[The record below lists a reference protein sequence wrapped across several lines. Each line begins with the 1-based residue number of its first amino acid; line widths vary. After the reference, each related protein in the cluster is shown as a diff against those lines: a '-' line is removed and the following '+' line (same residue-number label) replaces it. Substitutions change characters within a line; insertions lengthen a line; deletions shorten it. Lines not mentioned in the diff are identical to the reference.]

1 MSLCYQIQNYMTFFI
16 INATSHRRVCSPFSL
31 NRNIHRVGIIV
42 SAREG
47 ILCKRILMKN
57 CSIKGFFID
66 WTWEKRNALYVVSTT
81 PIALISHLLN
91 TVGMNVD
98 LLTWI
103 YEKMFLISDFNS
115 DMQNS
120 DLRDSCELY
129 SLKSV
134 MKFSTCIKSP
144 VNPKC
149 MELILNNSCRS
160 FQNSCGIKTGFP
172 DFHQI
177 IIAVMKTYYRT
188 KKRKTINH
196 RHYRRFSVREY
207 RKKNPV

>member
-1 MSLCYQIQNYMTFFI
+1 
-16 INATSHRRVCSPFSL
+16 
-31 NRNIHRVGIIV
+31 
-42 SAREG
+42 
-47 ILCKRILMKN
+47 
-57 CSIKGFFID
+57 
-66 WTWEKRNALYVVSTT
+66 
-81 PIALISHLLN
+81 
-91 TVGMNVD
+91 
-98 LLTWI
+98 
-103 YEKMFLISDFNS
+103 MFLVSDFNS

-120 DLRDSCELY
+120 DLRDFCELY

-134 MKFSTCIKSP
+134 MKFPTCIKSP
-144 VNPKC
+144 VNPSC

-172 DFHQI
+172 DFHEI

-196 RHYRRFSVREY
+196 CDYRRFSAREY